1 MKKVSM
7 IVALAFLATAL
18 ALSAGDA
25 NKGEKVNSGTVS
37 RLDTA
42 NRSLTVTDPKGT
54 SWSIQWSDSTKVLGG
69 ELKEGAAVELGCTKS
84 EKQYWASWI
93 KVAEAK

>member
-7 IVALAFLATAL
+7 IVALAFLAGAL
-18 ALSAGDA
+18 ALAAGDA
-25 NKGEKVNSGTVS
+25 TKGEKVISGTVS

-54 SWSIQWSDSTKVLGG
+54 SWSIQWSDSTRVLGG
-69 ELKEGAAVELGCTKS
+69 ELKEGAAVQLGVTKS
-84 EKQYWASWI
+84 EKQHWANWI

>member
-7 IVALAFLATAL
+7 IVALAFLAGAL
-18 ALSAGDA
+18 ALAAGDA
-25 NKGEKVNSGTVS
+25 KKEKVISGTVS

-42 NRSLTVTDPKGT
+42 NRSLTVTDPQGT
-54 SWSIQWSDSTKVLGG
+54 SWSIQWSDSTRVLGG
-69 ELKEGAAVELGCTKS
+69 DLKEGVAVPLGVTKS
-84 EKQYWASWI
+84 EKQHWANWI